1 MTLNSE
7 YAGHKLLVANRG
19 EIAVRIILT
28 AQRLGIETLAIYTS
42 SDALSPHVT
51 IADEAAHLQSRINDQ
66 EQLGSESK
74 LYLLSASI
82 ISICKHHRVTM
93 VHPGYGIL
101 SENGNFAH
109 SAEAA
114 GMIWLGPQP
123 YIIRTM
129 GLKHEARVFAAN
141 AGLKFVPES
150 RGLVSTLDEAL
161 SIANTVGFPVILK
174 ATAGGGGMGH
184 LVCRNDND
192 LSDHFMSA
200 QERST
205 VSGVVYALPA
215 SKLNA
220 YPSVS
225 ISPHNSLSQD
235 SFLTR
240 DDWFLLSDPV
250 CRSRRSTAPI
260 LYPPFLRPR
269 FRRLSLPSV

>member
-1 MTLNSE
+1 
-7 YAGHKLLVANRG
+7 
-19 EIAVRIILT
+19 
-28 AQRLGIETLAIYTS
+28 
-42 SDALSPHVT
+42 
-51 IADEAAHLQSRINDQ
+51 
-66 EQLGSESK
+66 
-74 LYLLSASI
+74 
-82 ISICKHHRVTM
+82 M

-101 SENGNFAH
+101 SENDNFAL

-114 GMIWLGPQP
+114 GMIWLSPQP

-129 GLKHEARVFAAN
+129 GLKHEARVLAAN
-141 AGLKFVPES
+141 AGLKLVPGS
-150 RGLVSTLDEAL
+150 QGLVSILDEAL
-161 SIANTVGFPVILK
+161 SIANMVGFPMILK
-174 ATAGGGGMGH
+174 ATLAAGGGGMGY

-200 QERST
+200 QERAT

-240 DDWFLLSDPV
+240 DDWFLLSLPSCALDFAIFP
-250 CRSRRSTAPI
+250 CLLSDDLSLCSMIRRSI
-260 LYPPFLRPR
+260 CCCDWW
-269 FRRLSLPSV
+269 LSS